1 MAQVRFAAHI
11 EGDGRFDFARDFRRA
26 VRRLPADYDG
36 GPQWRMFCSLALAR
50 AIVDAHEHFLRRADR
65 FEFRFRKGRLLVK
78 GCVPSFYLKQQLQ
91 SALRDIVTY
100 CPVDNQVSV
109 VSGFGLSSVSAL
121 EG

>member
-1 MAQVRFAAHI
+1 MNATLDRPARGDERSRIPTEARRI
-11 EGDGRFDFARDFRRA
+11 E
-26 VRRLPADYDG
+26 
-36 GPQWRMFCSLALAR
+36 ALAR
-50 AIVDAHEHFLRRADR
+50 AIVDTHEHFLRRADR

-100 CPVDNQVSV
+100 CPIDNQVSV